1 MAYHVEYEMQ
11 NIKITKRDYRK
22 EAAAVAMF
30 TAMLVV
36 IALISHFCGS
46 AFQGFLSEKGEIT
59 NHAANQLAEDL
70 HSGVPLRDAVEAF
83 YIEITQ

>member
-36 IALISHFCGS
+36 IALISHF
-46 AFQGFLSEKGEIT
+46 
-59 NHAANQLAEDL
+59 
-70 HSGVPLRDAVEAF
+70 
-83 YIEITQ
+83 